1 MTTYGPQAAT
11 ALAILRRKGKILTF
25 TRKNPGTLDPVT
37 QERTGAS
44 TTTFSMY
51 GLGVPPGRSAQY
63 VLGTLEGRNLM
74 ELHLATN
81 EGTAPAPGDT
91 VAFAGAT
98 WSLLWVSN
106 LDPVGEGAVYTKAY
120 IER

>member
-1 MTTYGPQAAT
+1 MTTYGQQAAT
-11 ALAILRRKGKILTF
+11 ALAILKRKGRLLAF
-25 TRKNPGTLDPVT
+25 TRTVPGTLDPVT
-37 QERTGAS
+37 QVRTGDT
-44 TTTFSMY
+44 TTTFRLY

-91 VAFAGAT
+91 VTFAGAV
-98 WSLLWVSN
+98 WSVLWVSN
-106 LDPVGEGAVYTKAY
+106 LDPVGEGAVLSKAY